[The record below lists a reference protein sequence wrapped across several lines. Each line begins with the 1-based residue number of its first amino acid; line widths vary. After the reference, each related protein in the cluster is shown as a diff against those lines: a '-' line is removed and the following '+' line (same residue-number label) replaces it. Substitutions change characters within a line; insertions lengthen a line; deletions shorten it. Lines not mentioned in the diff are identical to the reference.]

1 MENTKQMNP
10 KVKKVLSIIFNILF
24 YSFLVVLFVFSIS
37 NIRSKKNNIPNI
49 FGVGYLQVQTG
60 SMTGTFEAGDYIW
73 VKVANEKK
81 VEKLKVG
88 DVITFYDAA
97 IAESI
102 AEAGGENDGT
112 SLNTHRIVDIKTMA
126 DGTLRYIC
134 QGDYVKK
141 THPDA
146 VYDSTKDSNTLIQI
160 VRVEDIKAI
169 YTKNMGKGM
178 TGILKFA
185 KSSLGFGLCIVLPTA
200 LLLVYEVVML
210 IRNIM
215 KLNKEKL
222 EAQMAETQA
231 AQQEDLEAQKQRMR
245 EELLAELRAEQA
257 KSNEAQE
264 VQAENVQEEKTSED
278 VPEEQKPEEQPVEE
292 EKVEE
297 NKEEN

>member
-10 KVKKVLSIIFNILF
+10 KVKKVLSIVFNVLF
-24 YSFLVVLFVFSIS
+24 YAFLVLLFAFSIS

-49 FGVGYLQVQTG
+49 FGIGYLQAQSG
-60 SMTGTFEAGDYIW
+60 SMTGTFEAGDFIW
-73 VKVANEKK
+73 VKIASEKRIN
-81 VEKLKVG
+81 KLQIG
-88 DVITFYDAA
+88 DIITFYDPS

-102 AEAGGENDGT
+102 ASAGGEDDGT
-112 SLNTHRIVDIKTMA
+112 YLNTHRIVDIKEMT
-126 DGTLRYIC
+126 DGSLRYIC

-141 THPDA
+141 THPTA
-146 VYDSTKDSNTLIQI
+146 IYDSNKETNSLIQI
-160 VRVEDIKAI
+160 VKSDEIRAI
-169 YTKNMGKGM
+169 YTGNMGKGM

-215 KLNKEKL
+215 RLNKEKL

-257 KSNEAQE
+257 KSNDAQ
-264 VQAENVQEEKTSED
+264 TSED
-278 VPEEQKPEEQPVEE
+278 AQSSNEVQE
-292 EKVEE
+292 EE
-297 NKEEN
+297 NKEEK

>member
-10 KVKKVLSIIFNILF
+10 KVKKVLSIVFNTLF
-24 YSFLVVLFVFSIS
+24 YAFLVVLFVFSIS

-73 VKVANEKK
+73 VKIANEKK
-81 VEKLKVG
+81 IDKLKIG
-88 DVITFYDAA
+88 DIITFYDPT

-102 AEAGGENDGT
+102 AQAGGEDNGT
-112 SLNTHRIVDIKTMA
+112 SLNTHRIVDIKTLS
-126 DGTLRYIC
+126 DGTIRYIC

-141 THPDA
+141 SHPSQ
-146 VYDSTKDSNTLIQI
+146 VYDATKENNELIQI
-160 VRVEDIKAI
+160 VREEEIKAV

-264 VQAENVQEEKTSED
+264 AQAEEEKTSED

>member
-10 KVKKVLSIIFNILF
+10 KVKKVLSIVFNVLF
-24 YSFLVVLFVFSIS
+24 YAFLVLLFAFSIS

-49 FGVGYLQVQTG
+49 FGVGYLQAQSG
-60 SMTGTFEAGDYIW
+60 SMTGTFEAGDFIW
-73 VKVANEKK
+73 VKIANEKRI
-81 VEKLKVG
+81 EKLKIG

-97 IAESI
+97 ISETISQF
-102 AEAGGENDGT
+102 GGEDNGT
-112 SLNTHRIVDIKTMA
+112 SLNTHRIVDIVEMA
-126 DGTLRYIC
+126 DGSLGYIC
-134 QGDYVKK
+134 QGDYVKVDY
-141 THPDA
+141 PQY
-146 VYDSTKDSNTLIQI
+146 VYDSTKSSNLMIQI
-160 VRVEDIKAI
+160 VAKDDIKAVYI
-169 YTKNMGKGM
+169 GNMGKGM

-215 KLNKEKL
+215 KLNKEKI

-245 EELLAELRAEQA
+245 EELLAELKAEQA
-257 KSNEAQE
+257 KAEEAKEEQVEE
-264 VQAENVQEEKTSED
+264 VKEEQQAEEEKPSEEKTSDE
-278 VPEEQKPEEQPVEE
+278 VQE
-292 EKVEE
+292 EE

>member
-10 KVKKVLSIIFNILF
+10 KVKKVLSIVFNVLFYAFLIILF
-24 YSFLVVLFVFSIS
+24 IFSIS
-37 NIRSKKNNIPNI
+37 NIRSKKNNIPNV
-49 FGVGYLQVQTG
+49 FGIGYLTAQSG
-60 SMTGTFEAGDYIW
+60 SMTGTFEAGDNIW
-73 VKVANEKK
+73 VKIATEKK
-81 VEKLKVG
+81 IENLKIG
-88 DVITFYDAA
+88 DIITFYDPS

-102 AEAGGENDGT
+102 TRAGGEDDGT
-112 SLNTHRIVDIKTMA
+112 NLNTHRIVDIKTME
-126 DGTLRYIC
+126 DGSLRYIC

-141 THPDA
+141 DFPSE
-146 VYDSTKDSNTLIQI
+146 VYDSSRATNKFTQT
-160 VRVEDIKAI
+160 VVKEDIKAI
-169 YTKNMGKGM
+169 YIKNMGKGM
-178 TGILKFA
+178 TSILKFA

-264 VQAENVQEEKTSED
+264 AQA
-278 VPEEQKPEEQPVEE
+278 EEQKPEGQNTEE
-292 EKVEE
+292 EQTSDDVQEEE

>member
-10 KVKKVLSIIFNILF
+10 KVKKVLSIVFNTLF
-24 YSFLVVLFVFSIS
+24 YAFLVVLFAFSIS

-49 FGVGYLQVQTG
+49 FGVGYLTAQSG
-60 SMTGTFEAGDYIW
+60 SMTGTFEAGDNIW
-73 VKVANEKK
+73 VRIANEKK
-81 VEKLKVG
+81 ISKLKVG
-88 DVITFYDAA
+88 DIITFYDED
-97 IAESI
+97 IDYTLNEFGI
-102 AEAGGENDGT
+102 TDDGT
-112 SLNTHRIVDIKTMA
+112 SLNTHRIVDIKEDASGKKT
-126 DGTLRYIC
+126 YIC
-134 QGDYVKK
+134 QGDYLKG
-141 THPDA
+141 TPQE
-146 VYDSTKDSNTLIQI
+146 YDSSRENNTGIQKVSADNI
-160 VRVEDIKAI
+160 RAI
-169 YTKNMGKGM
+169 YTRNMSKGM

-185 KSSLGFGLCIVLPTA
+185 KSSLGYGLCIVLPTA

-264 VQAENVQEEKTSED
+264 AQAEEQNTDEAQPSDEEQTTEEEQTSDDVQE
-278 VPEEQKPEEQPVEE
+278 
-292 EKVEE
+292 EE

>member
-10 KVKKVLSIIFNILF
+10 KVKKVLSIVFNVLF
-24 YSFLVVLFVFSIS
+24 YGFLVVLFAFSIS

-49 FGVGYLQVQTG
+49 FGVGYLQVQSG
-60 SMTGTFEAGDYIW
+60 SMTGTFEKGDFIW
-73 VKVANEKK
+73 VKIASEKK
-81 VEKLKVG
+81 IEKLKIG
-88 DVITFYDAA
+88 DVITFYDPA
-97 IAESI
+97 ISESI
-102 AEAGGENDGT
+102 ANAGGEDDGT
-112 SLNTHRIVDIKTMA
+112 NLNTHRIVDIITYS
-126 DGTLRYIC
+126 DGTIKYIC
-134 QGDYVKK
+134 QGDYVKISF
-141 THPDA
+141 PSA
-146 VYDSTKDSNTLIQI
+146 VYSKDNPNNGYIQI
-160 VRVEDIKAI
+160 VAKEDIRAV
-169 YTKNMGKGM
+169 YTRNMGKGM

-264 VQAENVQEEKTSED
+264 AQTEEEKTSED
-278 VPEEQKPEEQPVEE
+278 VSEEQPVEE

-297 NKEEN
+297 NKEDN

>member
-10 KVKKVLSIIFNILF
+10 KVKKILSIVFNVLF
-24 YSFLVVLFVFSIS
+24 YAFLVLLFAFSIS
-37 NIRSKKNNIPNI
+37 NIRSRKNNIPNI
-49 FGVGYLQVQTG
+49 FGVGYLQVQSG
-60 SMTGTFEAGDYIW
+60 SMTGTFEKGDFIW
-73 VKVANEKK
+73 VKIANDKK
-81 VEKLKVG
+81 IDKLEIG
-88 DVITFYDAA
+88 DIITFYDPA
-97 IAESI
+97 ISESI
-102 AEAGGENDGT
+102 VNAGGEDDGT
-112 SLNTHRIVDIKTMA
+112 SLNTHRIVDIKEMD
-126 DGTLRYIC
+126 DGSLRYIC
-134 QGDYVKK
+134 QGDYVKISF
-141 THPDA
+141 PA
-146 VYDSTKDSNTLIQI
+146 NVYDSSKSSNTMIQI
-160 VRVEDIKAI
+160 VTKDNIRAI
-169 YTKNMGKGM
+169 YTSNMGKGM

-264 VQAENVQEEKTSED
+264 AQVENVQEEKTSED
-278 VPEEQKPEEQPVEE
+278 VPEEQPVEE

>member
-10 KVKKVLSIIFNILF
+10 TVKKVLSIVFNVLF
-24 YSFLVVLFVFSIS
+24 YSFLVILFVFAIS

-49 FGVGYLQVQTG
+49 FGVGYLTVQTG
-60 SMTGTFEAGDYIW
+60 SMTGTFEAGDVIW

-81 VEKLKVG
+81 IEKLEIG

-102 AEAGGENDGT
+102 SQAGGEDDGT
-112 SLNTHRIVDIKTMA
+112 YLNTHRIVDIKDMA
-126 DGTLRYIC
+126 DGSKRYIC

-141 THPDA
+141 SHPEA
-146 VYDSTKDSNTLIQI
+146 VYDSTKDTNTLIQI
-160 VRVEDIKAI
+160 VKAEDIKAVYI
-169 YTKNMGKGM
+169 KNMGKGM

-185 KSSLGFGLCIVLPTA
+185 RSSLGFGLCIVLPTA

-210 IRNIM
+210 IRNIFT
-215 KLNKEKL
+215 LNKEKM
-222 EAQMAETQA
+222 EAKMAEDKA
-231 AQQEDLEAQKQRMR
+231 AQQEDLELQKQRMR

-257 KSNEAQE
+257 KGEEAK
-264 VQAENVQEEKTSED
+264 EEQVEEEQKTSEE
-278 VPEEQKPEEQPVEE
+278 VLEEQPAEE
-292 EKVEE
+292 EKEPEEE

>member
-10 KVKKVLSIIFNILF
+10 KVKKILSIVFNTLF
-24 YSFLVVLFVFSIS
+24 YAFLVILFVFSIS
-37 NIRSKKNNIPNI
+37 NIRSKKNNIPNV
-49 FGVGYLQVQTG
+49 FGVGYLTAQSG
-60 SMTGTFEAGDYIW
+60 SMTGTFEAGDNIW
-73 VKVANEKK
+73 VKIANEKK
-81 VEKLKVG
+81 ISKLKVG
-88 DVITFYDAA
+88 DIITFYDP
-97 IAESI
+97 SI
-102 AEAGGENDGT
+102 AYTLNEFGLTDDGT
-112 SLNTHRIVDIKTMA
+112 SLNTHRIVDIKEDANGKKT
-126 DGTLRYIC
+126 YIC
-134 QGDYVKK
+134 QGDYLKG
-141 THPDA
+141 TPQE
-146 VYDSTKDSNTLIQI
+146 YDSSKDNNTGIQKVSADEI
-160 VRVEDIKAI
+160 RAI
-169 YTKNMGKGM
+169 YTRNMGKGM

-264 VQAENVQEEKTSED
+264 AQAENVQEEKTSED

>member
-10 KVKKVLSIIFNILF
+10 KVKKVLSIVFNTLF
-24 YSFLVVLFVFSIS
+24 YAFLVILFVFSIS

-60 SMTGTFEAGDYIW
+60 SMTGTFEAGEFIW
-73 VKVANEKK
+73 VKITNDKK
-81 VEKLKVG
+81 IEKLKIG
-88 DVITFYDAA
+88 DIITFYDPT

-102 AEAGGENDGT
+102 AGAGGEDDGT
-112 SLNTHRIVDIKTMA
+112 SLNTHRIVDILENSNGSKT
-126 DGTLRYIC
+126 YVC
-134 QGDYVKK
+134 QGDYLKG
-141 THPDA
+141 TPQE
-146 VYDSTKDSNTLIQI
+146 YDSSRVTNTSVQ
-160 VRVEDIKAI
+160 RVKAEDIKAI
-169 YTKNMGKGM
+169 YTRNMGKGM

-264 VQAENVQEEKTSED
+264 AQVENVQGEKTSED
-278 VPEEQKPEEQPVEE
+278 VPEEQPVEE

>member
-10 KVKKVLSIIFNILF
+10 TVKKVLSIVFNVLF
-24 YSFLVVLFVFSIS
+24 YAFLVVLFVFAIS

-60 SMTGTFEAGDYIW
+60 SMTGTFEAGDFIW
-73 VKVANEKK
+73 VKVANEKRI
-81 VEKLKVG
+81 EKLEIG

-102 AEAGGENDGT
+102 SQAGGEDDGT
-112 SLNTHRIVDIKTMA
+112 YLNTHRIVDIKENA
-126 DGTLRYIC
+126 DGSKKYIC

-141 THPDA
+141 TRPEA
-146 VYDSTKDSNTLIQI
+146 VYDSTKDTNSLIQ
-160 VRVEDIKAI
+160 VVKADDIKAI
-169 YTKNMGKGM
+169 YTKNMSKGM
-178 TGILKFA
+178 TGLLKFA

-215 KLNKEKL
+215 TLNKEKM
-222 EAQMAETQA
+222 EAKMAEDKA

-245 EELLAELRAEQA
+245 EELLAELKAEQA
-257 KSNEAQE
+257 KANEAK
-264 VQAENVQEEKTSED
+264 EEQVEEQTSEE
-278 VPEEQKPEEQPVEE
+278 VKEPEEVKE
-292 EKVEE
+292 EE
-297 NKEEN
+297 NKEE

>member
-10 KVKKVLSIIFNILF
+10 KVKKVLSIVFNTLF
-24 YSFLVVLFVFSIS
+24 YAFLVILFVFSIS
-37 NIRSKKNNIPNI
+37 NIRSKKNNIPNV
-49 FGVGYLQVQTG
+49 FGVGYLTAQSG
-60 SMTGTFEAGDYIW
+60 SMTGTFEAGDNIW
-73 VKVANEKK
+73 VKIANEKK
-81 VEKLKVG
+81 ISKLKIG
-88 DVITFYDAA
+88 DIITFYDP
-97 IAESI
+97 SI
-102 AEAGGENDGT
+102 AYTLNEFGLTDDGT
-112 SLNTHRIVDIKTMA
+112 NLNTHRIVDIKEDANGKKT
-126 DGTLRYIC
+126 YIC
-134 QGDYVKK
+134 QGDYLKG
-141 THPDA
+141 TPQE
-146 VYDSTKDSNTLIQI
+146 YDSSKDNNTGIQKVSADEI
-160 VRVEDIKAI
+160 RAI
-169 YTKNMGKGM
+169 YIRNMGKGM

-264 VQAENVQEEKTSED
+264 AQA
-278 VPEEQKPEEQPVEE
+278 EEQKPEEQNTEE
-292 EKVEE
+292 EQTSDEAQTSDDVQEEE